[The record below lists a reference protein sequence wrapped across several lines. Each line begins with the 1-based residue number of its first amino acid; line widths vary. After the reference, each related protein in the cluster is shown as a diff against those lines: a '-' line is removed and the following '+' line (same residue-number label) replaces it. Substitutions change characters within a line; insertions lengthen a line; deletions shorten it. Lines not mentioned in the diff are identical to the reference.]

1 MSIKDGASLISIAT
15 AFAFVLSGTYSIG
28 FFFRIDI
35 DLITTLQATDYLALG
50 IRGLPAAVAS
60 LMIGALIGFYRVE
73 KRARLKVLFPP
84 KEAPEPQVGSVPV
97 SQFEAWA
104 KDKRKLRRQLY
115 AVLSV
120 TILIYFIVP
129 VSLQMVLVPSA
140 FSVLFL
146 IYLNFDHEN
155 EIYLFSGKL
164 YASVGALIFLSSTF
178 LFGYSEANRKMSASN
193 TEYQIVLK
201 SDAVVM
207 ANIIVST
214 EKYLLVQTR
223 ELSRLVMILWDEI
236 RETSKVTPTNDD
248 FILELINYRKKFQSF
263 FE

>member
-84 KEAPEPQVGSVPV
+84 KETNEVQIGSVPI
-97 SQFEAWA
+97 SQFDAWL

-115 AVLSV
+115 FILSA
-120 TILIYFIVP
+120 TILIYLIVP
-129 VSLQMVLVPSA
+129 DSLRIVLVPGA

-155 EIYLFSGKL
+155 DFYLFSGKL
-164 YASVGALIFLSSTF
+164 YAAVGALIFLGSTF
-178 LFGYSEANRKMSASN
+178 LFGYSEANRKMTASN

-207 ANIIVST
+207 ANIIAST
-214 EKYLLVQTR
+214 GKYLLVQTR
-223 ELSRLVMILWDEI
+223 EPSRLVMILWDEI
-236 RETSKVTPTNDD
+236 RETSKATPSNED
-248 FILELINYRKKFQSF
+248 FIIELNNYRKRFQSF